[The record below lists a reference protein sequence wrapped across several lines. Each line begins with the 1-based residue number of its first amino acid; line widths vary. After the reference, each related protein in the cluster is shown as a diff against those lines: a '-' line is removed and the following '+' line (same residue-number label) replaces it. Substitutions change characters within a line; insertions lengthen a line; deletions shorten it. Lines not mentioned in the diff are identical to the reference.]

1 MPTWETCQD
10 LLSMTIL
17 LCSLV
22 VYVCV
27 RVRVPGKKK
36 SYKQKKYLPA
46 SGGAKPGCCDGWFA
60 A

>member
-1 MPTWETCQD
+1 
-10 LLSMTIL
+10 MTIL
-17 LCSLV
+17 LRSLV

-36 SYKQKKYLPA
+36 SYKQKKNLPA